1 MIVEVIAAA
10 LLAAAAIWLVLGPLM
25 WPEPGRARA
34 WEPPDP
40 EETARGVALNALRE
54 IEFDRET
61 GKLSDS
67 DYAEL
72 KAEYSVAAVAAL
84 RQEASASSGGATASG
99 AATHFATSGASG
111 GGALSSAPTPVSD
124 ADVEAMIA
132 ARARALAGGSSP
144 ACRSCGPRPEADAVF
159 CSTCGR
165 RLDGPVSC
173 GQCGAPVVPGSNF
186 CESCGARVAA

>member
-25 WPEPGRARA
+25 WPEPGRVRA

-40 EETARGVALNALRE
+40 EETARGVALSALRE

-84 RQEASASSGGATASG
+84 RQEGSVSSG
-99 AATHFATSGASG
+99 AAGPSAAGPAS
-111 GGALSSAPTPVSD
+111 VSD

-144 ACRSCGPRPEADAVF
+144 ACRTCGPRPETDAVF
-159 CSTCGR
+159 CSSCGR
-165 RLDGPVSC
+165 RLDQPASC
-173 GQCGAPVVPGSNF
+173 GQCSAPVVPGSNF

>member
-1 MIVEVIAAA
+1 MIVEVVAAL

-40 EETARGVALNALRE
+40 EETARGVALSALRE

-84 RQEASASSGGATASG
+84 RQEASAGSSAAGPSVATAP
-99 AATHFATSGASG
+99 
-111 GGALSSAPTPVSD
+111 SAVSD
-124 ADVEAMIA
+124 SDLEAMIA
-132 ARARALAGGSSP
+132 ARARAIGGGSAP
-144 ACRSCGPRPEADAVF
+144 ACRSCGPRPESDAVF

-165 RLDGPVSC
+165 RLDVAPAC
-173 GQCGAPVVPGSNF
+173 GRCNAPLVPGSNF

>member
-1 MIVEVIAAA
+1 MIVEVIAAV

-25 WPEPGRARA
+25 WPDTARARA

-40 EETARGVALNALRE
+40 EETARGVALSALRE

-61 GKLSDS
+61 GKLSDT

-72 KAEYSVAAVAAL
+72 KSEYTVQAVAAL
-84 RQEASASSGGATASG
+84 RQEAGSGSAPGTAPASG
-99 AATHFATSGASG
+99 I
-111 GGALSSAPTPVSD
+111 APAD

-132 ARARALAGGSSP
+132 ARTRALLGGAAP
-144 ACRSCGPRPEADAVF
+144 ACRSCGPRPESDAVF
-159 CSTCGR
+159 CSSCGR
-165 RLDGPVSC
+165 RLDA
-173 GQCGAPVVPGSNF
+173 APHCARCAAPLAPGINF

>member
-1 MIVEVIAAA
+1 MIVEAVAAL

-25 WPEPGRARA
+25 WPGTERLRA

-40 EETARGVALNALRE
+40 EETARGVALDALRE

-61 GKLSDS
+61 GKLSET

-72 KAEYSVAAVAAL
+72 KSRYTVAAVNAL
-84 RQEASASSGGATASG
+84 RNEERDSAGLPSDRPTVQPSDQ
-99 AATHFATSGASG
+99 
-111 GGALSSAPTPVSD
+111 LSDSA
-124 ADVEAMIA
+124 VEAMIA
-132 ARARALAGGSSP
+132 ARARAIGGGSAP
-144 ACRSCGPRPEADAVF
+144 ACRTCGPRPEPDAVY

-165 RLDGPVSC
+165 GLDAVASC
-173 GQCGAPVVPGSNF
+173 GRCGAQVVPGSNY

>member
-1 MIVEVIAAA
+1 MIVEVIAAV

-25 WPEPGRARA
+25 WPEQERARA

-40 EETARGVALNALRE
+40 EETPRGVALSALRE

-61 GKLSDS
+61 GKLSDA

-84 RQEASASSGGATASG
+84 RQEASTS
-99 AATHFATSGASG
+99 AAAVP
-111 GGALSSAPTPVSD
+111 SAVSD
-124 ADVEAMIA
+124 SDVEAMIA
-132 ARARALAGGSSP
+132 ARARAIAGGPAP
-144 ACRSCGPRPEADAVF
+144 ACRSCGPRPETDAVF

-165 RLDGPVSC
+165 RLDAVAACRRCSTPVT
-173 GQCGAPVVPGSNF
+173 PGSNF
-186 CESCGARVAA
+186 CESCGERVAA